1 MAQDEKPVTLDS
13 LLLPDTPAVVRD
25 RYASLARR
33 AQQTTFGLLEEDIVM
48 LDTETTGLSF
58 RQNELIEIAAARITG
73 REVVERFNTFVHP
86 TGQIPAEIRVL
97 TGITDLDVSN
107 APTAEEAV
115 ASLADFVGGL
125 PVVAHNAS
133 FDRAFIESV
142 PGGANVSDT
151 WIDSLALS
159 RIALPRL
166 SSHRLAHMAE
176 AFGCEP
182 VRHRAMADVDA
193 LCGMWRI
200 FLLALSD
207 LPFGVLD
214 QVAHMHEDVVWPYRP
229 IMSHLANEKFGE
241 TLTLKDVRHVLV
253 LQASGHRHQ
262 DAMEDES
269 RQDAARH
276 VLGIDSSSILEAFS
290 EHGLVSGMYKT
301 YETRPEQITM
311 AQEVRSALGESTYR
325 ALEAGTGVGKSMAY
339 LLPSALFAQKNNV
352 TVGVATKTNALTDQ
366 LITHELPLLNEA
378 LPHGVTY
385 TSIKGYD
392 HYPCLRKVN
401 LAAVRELPIH
411 EVEHDGR
418 SDNSV
423 AGDMLTAIAT
433 VLSFASQS
441 PGGDLDALGIRWR
454 YVPRD
459 MMTTTP
465 NECART
471 RCPFYPNECFVHGA
485 RKRAACADVVVTN
498 HSLLLRDI
506 ALDNAILPPVRHWVV
521 DEAHSFEQEARRQ
534 WAKELSAELANR
546 VFSTLGG
553 TSSGVLHAAMTQ
565 SSTLD
570 ASTLAVGLIAKAS
583 ALVQR
588 ASVKCSDFLA
598 CVHDLSGLTRGS
610 GGYDNTVLWID
621 ENVRRSDQWSAIQNS
636 GAGLS
641 LAFEEATKALD
652 EVAQTLAPE
661 IPQISSQIV
670 DANRSLFELLDALR
684 TIVLEPDESYVY
696 AAELYRAKRRIGQEK
711 LTAQKLDIGSDLA
724 REWYPEVLSVTYTSA
739 TMAVGNNFDHFEHA
753 VGLDQ
758 VDRTLRE
765 CMCVNSSFD
774 YDQNMSVVV
783 TRDMPAPN
791 DTNYLAALEDLL
803 YDVHRSMDGSV
814 LTLFT
819 NRREMEHVYRNLKPR
834 LDGVGLEL
842 VCQERGSSPR
852 RLREKFM
859 AKESLSL
866 FALKSFWEGF
876 DAAGDTLRCVV
887 IPKLPFASPQDPLVR
902 ERELREPRAWWRY
915 SLPEAVLSVKQAA
928 GRLIRTATDTG
939 VLVIADSRVTTKRY
953 GRTFLG
959 ALPSRSV
966 TLLERSS
973 VGRFIGL
980 WRAGHERS

>member
-1 MAQDEKPVTLDS
+1 MEHNEKPTTLDS
-13 LLLPDTPAVVRD
+13 ILLPDTPTTVRD
-25 RYASLARR
+25 RYASLALR

-73 REVVERFNTFVHP
+73 REVVERFQTFVHP

-115 ASLADFVGGL
+115 ASLCDFVGGL

-214 QVAHMHEDVVWPYRP
+214 QMARMHEDVTWPYRP
-229 IMSHLANEKFGE
+229 ILSHLANEKYGQ
-241 TLTLKDVRHVLV
+241 TLTLKDVRHTLV
-253 LQASGHRHQ
+253 LQAGGHRHQ
-262 DAMEDES
+262 DPMEEEG
-269 RQDAARH
+269 RQEAARH
-276 VLGIDSSSILEAFS
+276 VRGVDPSYVEDAFS
-290 EHGLVSGMYKT
+290 VHGLVSDMYQA
-301 YETRPEQITM
+301 YEARPEQVAM
-311 AQEVRSALGESTYR
+311 AQEVSSALSDSTYR

-339 LLPSALFAQKNNV
+339 LLPSAVFAKRNNV

-366 LITHELPLLNEA
+366 LMAHELPLLRES
-378 LPHGVTY
+378 LPDGVTY
-385 TSIKGYD
+385 ASIKGYD

-401 LAAVRELPIH
+401 LAAVRDLPLEL
-411 EVEHDGR
+411 VEHDGR
-418 SDNSV
+418 SNNSV
-423 AGDMLTAIAT
+423 ACDMLTAIAT

-441 PGGDLDALGIRWR
+441 PSGDLDALGIRWR

-459 MMTTTP
+459 MVTTTP

-546 VFSTLGG
+546 AFSTLGG
-553 TSSGVLHAAMTQ
+553 TSSGILHAAMTQ

-570 ASTLAVGLIAKAS
+570 AATLAVGLIAKAS
-583 ALVQR
+583 SVVQR
-588 ASVKCSDFLA
+588 ASVRSADFLA
-598 CVHDLSGLTRGS
+598 CVHDLSALARGS

-621 ENVRRSDQWSAIQNS
+621 ENVRKSDQWAAIHNS
-636 GAGLS
+636 GVVLGS
-641 LAFEEATKALD
+641 AFEEATKALD
-652 EVAQTLAPE
+652 QVAQALAPE
-661 IPQISSQIV
+661 VPQISSQIV
-670 DANRSLFELLDALR
+670 DANRLLLGLMDALR
-684 TIVLEPDESYVY
+684 TIVLEPEESYVY

-724 REWYPEVLSVTYTSA
+724 QKWYPEVLSVTYTSA

-758 VDRTLRE
+758 VEKSLRT

-783 TRDMPAPN
+783 ARDMPAPN
-791 DTNYLAALEDLL
+791 DPSYLTALEDLL

-819 NRREMEHVYRNLKPR
+819 NRREMEQAYRTLKPR
-834 LDGVGLEL
+834 LDGLGLEL

-928 GRLIRTATDTG
+928 GRLIRTSTDTG

-953 GRTFLG
+953 GRTFLS
-959 ALPSRSV
+959 ALPSKSV

-973 VGRFIGL
+973 IGRYIGL
-980 WRAGHERS
+980 WRAGHER